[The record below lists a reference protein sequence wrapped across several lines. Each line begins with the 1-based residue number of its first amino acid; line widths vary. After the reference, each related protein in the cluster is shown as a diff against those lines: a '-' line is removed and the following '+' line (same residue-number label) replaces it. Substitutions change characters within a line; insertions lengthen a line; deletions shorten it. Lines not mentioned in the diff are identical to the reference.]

1 MASLHRRLL
10 AGLFLGLGA
19 VASAQ
24 GPEYGLGRTPSP
36 MEVRNLDIAISPE
49 GKELPPGSGTAAQG
63 AAVYAMRGCA
73 SCHGPSLKE
82 GPAPGLVER
91 EITPMTNHYPISYWT
106 YATNIWDYINRA
118 MPYDRPGLL
127 TADEVY
133 ALTAFLLYRNEIIQE
148 KDVMD
153 SKTLPKIIMP
163 HRDLY
168 VPHPPGW
175 RPGTAWPVVLK
186 P

>member
-1 MASLHRRLL
+1 
-10 AGLFLGLGA
+10 
-19 VASAQ
+19 
-24 GPEYGLGRTPSP
+24 
-36 MEVRNLDIAISPE
+36 
-49 GKELPPGSGTAAQG
+49 
-63 AAVYAMRGCA
+63 
-73 SCHGPSLKE
+73 
-82 GPAPGLVER
+82 
-91 EITPMTNHYPISYWT
+91 
-106 YATNIWDYINRA
+106 

-153 SKTLPKIIMP
+153 SKTLPKIQMP

-168 VPHPPGW
+168 VPHPSGW
-175 RPGTAWPVVLK
+175 RPGTPWPGVPK

>member
-1 MASLHRRLL
+1 MASLHSCLL
-10 AGLFLGLGA
+10 TGMIVGLGA
-19 VASAQ
+19 AATAQ
-24 GPEYGLGRTPSP
+24 GPQYGLGRTPSQ
-36 MEVRNLDIAISPE
+36 MEIHHLDIAISPE

-63 AAVYAMRGCA
+63 AAVYAMRGCG
-73 SCHGPSLKE
+73 SCHGPTQRE
-82 GPAPGLVER
+82 GPAPELVER
-91 EITPMTNHYPISYWT
+91 EITPMTNHYPVRYWT

-153 SKTLPKIIMP
+153 SKTLPKIQMP

-168 VPHPPGW
+168 VPHPSGW
-175 RPGTAWPVVLK
+175 KPGTAWPVVLK